1 MNQKSSRLPIL
12 TAVLISASFAGT
24 AFAQAASAVI
34 TKSFNPAVVAL
45 NANSIATITV
55 TNPNAVPLT
64 NVQFSDTMPAGI
76 DLITQTGGTCS
87 TLATGGGTF
96 SINPGAETLSSTS
109 NVLAAGQPCTITLSV
124 RGAAIGAHVN
134 TTSQVTSNEAPPG
147 AAASGA
153 LTVVNDLPTLS
164 GWMFM
169 TLAAA
174 LAVTAAIRLRA

>member
-1 MNQKSSRLPIL
+1 MERKTTYLPVLPAI
-12 TAVLISASFAGT
+12 LISMCFVST
-24 AFAQAASAVI
+24 ALAQAASPVI
-34 TKSFNPAVVAL
+34 TKSFSPAVVAL
-45 NANSIATITV
+45 NGNSIGTITV

-134 TTSQVTSNEAPPG
+134 TTSQVT
-147 AAASGA
+147 
-153 LTVVNDLPTLS
+153 
-164 GWMFM
+164 
-169 TLAAA
+169 
-174 LAVTAAIRLRA
+174 